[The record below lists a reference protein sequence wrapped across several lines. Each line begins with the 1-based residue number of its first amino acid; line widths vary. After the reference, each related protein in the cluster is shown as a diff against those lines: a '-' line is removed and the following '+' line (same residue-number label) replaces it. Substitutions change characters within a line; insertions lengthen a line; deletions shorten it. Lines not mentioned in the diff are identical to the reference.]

1 MHGALH
7 SRSTFRS
14 HVDARCACTPAP
26 HQSIKRAR
34 TSPKKSARRNV
45 LCTHV
50 QCFPKQCSGSLHGTL
65 AHSTLDIPNTGAAR
79 RRAVHSE
86 CTWHLRTTPPNC
98 QNGTQ
103 CLYHNRQQGGG
114 QSLTHPVSKRR
125 REGGREKAS
134 PNCNCNK
141 RARTS
146 TTGAQTTRPVTLG
159 TPHTRG
165 TTLDG
170 HFGFVRASNMGINI
184 QTTDAAQER
193 TLFTKPARSTKQ

>member
-1 MHGALH
+1 MH
-7 SRSTFRS
+7 
-14 HVDARCACTPAP
+14 ARRAAFQKYIQIPRRCTLRVHPAP

-34 TSPKKSARRNV
+34 TSPKKSARNV

-170 HFGFVRASNMGINI
+170 HFG
-184 QTTDAAQER
+184 
-193 TLFTKPARSTKQ
+193 L

>member
-1 MHGALH
+1 MGGGVTHTPHSATWGHRRPSPGNKVGAGRRAFKRGEPTDVELRCRRRRLWCVKCLVH
-7 SRSTFRS
+7 
-14 HVDARCACTPAP
+14 ARRAAFQKYIQIPRRCMRVHPAP

-34 TSPKKSARRNV
+34 TSPKKSARNV

-86 CTWHLRTTPPNC
+86 CTWHLGDN
-98 QNGTQ
+98 
-103 CLYHNRQQGGG
+103 
-114 QSLTHPVSKRR
+114 
-125 REGGREKAS
+125 
-134 PNCNCNK
+134 
-141 RARTS
+141 TS
-146 TTGAQTTRPVTLG
+146 QTTRHVTLG

-170 HFGFVRASNMGINI
+170 HFG
-184 QTTDAAQER
+184 
-193 TLFTKPARSTKQ
+193 L